1 MKCPHCTVSFHPDIR
16 QYNLEHDI
24 EGEWFLLQRTCPECH
39 RYVFHLKRIYP
50 EKVPDATGE
59 GVTYEKREEELQVWP
74 KGGSRNPCPQEL
86 DHNEIKED
94 YEEACLVLPNSAK
107 ASAALSR
114 RCLQNILREKAGVQ
128 SGNLFDEIQEVIDA
142 GLPSHLAESIASVR
156 NIGNFAT
163 HPIKSKNTGQVVPVE
178 PGEAEWNLEVIEQL
192 LDFYFVQPTRTAAKR
207 AALNKK
213 LKDAGKPEMQ

>member
-1 MKCPHCTVSFHPDIR
+1 MKCPHCTVSFHAAIT
-16 QYNLEHDI
+16 QHNLHKDI
-24 EGEWFLLQRTCPECH
+24 EGEWFLLQRTCPACS
-39 RYVFHLKRIYP
+39 RFVFHLKLAYP

-74 KGGSRNPCPQEL
+74 KGGSRNPCPQEV

-94 YEEACLVLPNSAK
+94 YEEACLVLPDSAK

-142 GLPSHLAESIASVR
+142 GLPSHLAESIDSVR
-156 NIGNFAT
+156 NIGNFAA